1 MPEDRSTMAPVKHPR
16 HKYIPNLKHGFR
28 GVILLSF
35 LTYFVVSLSIKPSFV
50 SLRRK
55 FARIASSS
63 VYFPPPL
70 AENST
75 FIHNYFM
82 NLAIEEAK
90 EADRKGEVPIGALI
104 VECKDEEGSYRI
116 VSRGYNMVETTH
128 DATAH
133 AEVTALRR
141 ASKRTRNWRLFNKTL
156 YSTMEPCPICLS
168 SAQAFRIHTVVYGA
182 PQVRLGA
189 VESHMRMLDDYTHP
203 FHTIEEVIPGV
214 MKDECAELLKSFFR
228 KKRKE
233 KRRVPMSEYITVKKP
248 FLSRLRR
255 KKKL

>member
-1 MPEDRSTMAPVKHPR
+1 M
-16 HKYIPNLKHGFR
+16 
-28 GVILLSF
+28 
-35 LTYFVVSLSIKPSFV
+35 

-55 FARIASSS
+55 YANIASRN
-63 VYFPPPL
+63 VHFPPEL
-70 AENST
+70 AKNST
-75 FIHNYFM
+75 FIHKHFM

-90 EADRKGEVPIGALI
+90 EAGRKGEVPIGALI
-104 VECKDEEGSYRI
+104 VERKDKEGSYRI
-116 VSRGYNMVETTH
+116 VSRGYNMVETTQ

-189 VESHMRMLDDYTHP
+189 VESHMRMLEDYTHP

-214 MKDECAELLKSFFR
+214 MKEECAQLLKDFFR
-228 KKRKE
+228 QKRKE
-233 KRRVPMSEYITVKKP
+233 KPRVPMSEYITVKKP
-248 FLSRLRR
+248 FLSRLRE
-255 KKKL
+255 KKNR